1 MWARELACGL
11 ARLACGLAR
20 VAAGLA
26 RLAAGLARVAA
37 GLAELTCG
45 FAKLTCGLAR
55 VAAGLATS
63 FAGTRGADS
72 GIVQEPGA
80 GRLHSRGR
88 NRGASRRPHALTLNA
103 AVLNPRLSQMIRVE
117 NLSKFYGGKRALG
130 PVTFTIEDGETVGF
144 LGLNGA
150 GKTTA
155 LRIIACDLRPSAGTV
170 SVGEVDAIA
179 QPHEVRKRV
188 GFVPE
193 FPPIYQD
200 MQVTD
205 YLRFAGRLRGMSSRE
220 VEKRL
225 PVVLGRTHLD
235 DVSREII
242 GHLSHGY
249 RQRVGVAQAIMH
261 NPRLLILDEP
271 TRGLDPVQIV
281 EMRNM
286 INGLK
291 ESHTV
296 LISSH
301 ILTEISHTCDRILV
315 LGKGEILASGTER
328 ELTTGMAQVRKVTVL
343 VRARGAAEGKD
354 ASNGDESKEAGDADP
369 VEECLRGVDGV
380 TSVTSAVSER
390 ERARIYVL
398 ECSRD
403 VRADVGRAVVAAGHD
418 LLKLDHSHSEL
429 ERIFLELVQ
438 GGGDAHH

>member
-1 MWARELACGL
+1 
-11 ARLACGLAR
+11 
-20 VAAGLA
+20 
-26 RLAAGLARVAA
+26 
-37 GLAELTCG
+37 
-45 FAKLTCGLAR
+45 
-55 VAAGLATS
+55 
-63 FAGTRGADS
+63 
-72 GIVQEPGA
+72 
-80 GRLHSRGR
+80 
-88 NRGASRRPHALTLNA
+88 
-103 AVLNPRLSQMIRVE
+103 MIRVE

-170 SVGEVDAIA
+170 SVGDVDAIA
-179 QPHEVRKRV
+179 DPHEVRKRV

-200 MQVTD
+200 MHVSD
-205 YLRFAGRLRGMSSRE
+205 YLRFAGRLRGMSSAE
-220 VEKRL
+220 VAKRL
-225 PVVLGRTHLD
+225 PVVIERTHLE
-235 DVSREII
+235 DVAGDII

-286 INGLK
+286 INSLK

-315 LGKGEILASGTER
+315 LGKGEILASGTEQ
-328 ELTTGMAQVRKVTVL
+328 ELTSGMAQVRKVTVM
-343 VRARGAAEGKD
+343 VRVPD
-354 ASNGDESKEAGDADP
+354 ASPPNDDKDP
-369 VEECLRGVDGV
+369 IAECLRAVEGV
-380 TSVTSAVSER
+380 TEVTSAESER
-390 ERARIYVL
+390 DHARVYVL
-398 ECSRD
+398 SCARD
-403 VRADVGRAVVAAGHD
+403 VRADVNRAVVAAGHD

-438 GGGDAHH
+438 GGGDAND